1 MVMLKKWDDLPSF
14 MQNDSVREYYD
25 ILYKKRAGFLLKRIF
40 DIVASVIALII
51 LSPVFLVL
59 SILIKA
65 DSKGSVIFRQTRV
78 TQYGR
83 QFRILK
89 FRTMVNDAEKIGSQ
103 VTTSNDVRVTRV
115 GRIIRKYRLDEIPQ
129 LLNIIKGDMSF
140 VGTRPE
146 VVKYVKRYTDEMNAT
161 LLLPAGVTST
171 ASIEYKDEERI
182 LNAADDVEEVYTN
195 EVLICKMQYNLADIR
210 HFSFLNDIVLMFKT
224 VYAVIKKEPAIS
236 NGESVTSE
244 N

>member
-1 MVMLKKWDDLPSF
+1 MLKKWNDLPAF
-14 MQNDSVREYYD
+14 MQNDNVRKYYD
-25 ILYKKRAGFLLKRIF
+25 ALVKKGASLLFKQIF
-40 DIVASVIALII
+40 DIVVAVITLLI

-65 DSKGSVIFRQTRV
+65 DSKGPVIFKQTRV
-78 TQYGR
+78 TQHGK
-83 QFRILK
+83 QFKILK
-89 FRTMVNDAEKIGSQ
+89 FRTMVNNADKIGSQ
-103 VTTSNDVRVTRV
+103 VTTSNDARITRIGRV
-115 GRIIRKYRLDEIPQ
+115 IRKYRLDEIPQ

-146 VVKYVKRYTDEMNAT
+146 VVKYVEKYTDEMKAT
-161 LLLPAGVTST
+161 LLLPAGVTSS

-182 LNAADDVEEVYTN
+182 LNSVDDVDEVYVN
-195 EVLICKMQYNLADIR
+195 EVMPCKMQYNLSDIR
-210 HFSFLNDIVLMFKT
+210 HFSFKNDIGLMFRT
-224 VYAVIKKEPAIS
+224 VFTVIKKEPDTA